1 MSQGSPGVNVCMISS
16 TSPTSWAW
24 PTTSTPN
31 PVMAE
36 WTSVSVSFS
45 IAKDFNVEAPTAPAT
60 TPMGTFFQS
69 FWRQP
74 GISRVCAISPAAV
87 LYAAFVNEAGT
98 GTVKLTQLSSLSV
111 STSVAVALSLNLGCA
126 SGALGENATAP
137 AASSTTRRAI
147 ALLVALRVRL
157 ASRRHAAVH
166 SLDSLDC
173 STAADA

>member
-1 MSQGSPGVNVCMISS
+1 MSHGAPGVNGCMISS

-24 PTTSTPN
+24 PTTSTPK

-45 IAKDFNVEAPTAPAT
+45 MANDFKVWAPTAPAT

-74 GISRVCAISPAAV
+74 GISLVCAISPAAV
-87 LYAAFVNEAGT
+87 LYAAFVRDAGT
-98 GTVKLTQLSSLSV
+98 GTVKETQDSSLSV
-111 STSVAVALSLNLGCA
+111 STSVAVALSLYLGCA

-137 AASSTTRRAI
+137 AA
-147 ALLVALRVRL
+147 
-157 ASRRHAAVH
+157 
-166 SLDSLDC
+166 
-173 STAADA
+173 